1 MRTITCLIF
10 HLLIFSVLCV
20 LVSGF
25 GRPSPPRSGVN
36 HLQQE
41 LKKVEQIGAKLE
53 EDIEVL
59 SEQINDLICKNGSA
73 NVTTVKRSL
82 QPTVTSMQGQ
92 SSNGQKQP
100 MQQQQQYYPSNM
112 MMKRQMGERITYNPQ
127 QPMSAY
133 SQISNSYR
141 GQSGYGQPTGQSQMI
156 KRQQQQSSQ
165 QPRVTS
171 MQGQSSNGQKQPMQ
185 QQQQQYYPSNMMMK
199 RQMGERITYNPQQP
213 MSAYSQI
220 PNSYRGQSGYGQP
233 TGQSQM
239 IKRQQQQSRPI
250 QAHFPPQGH
259 QQYGYPE
266 QHLVY
271 EPPQYYDN
279 IGWGEN
285 VPDSYEPVGEPY
297 AYDEYAEEQDMG
309 DDNIKKREVK

>member
-1 MRTITCLIF
+1 MKTIKCLIF

-20 LVSGF
+20 LVKGF

-41 LKKVEQIGAKLE
+41 LKKFEQIGAKLGE
-53 EDIEVL
+53 EMEVL

-82 QPTVTSMQGQ
+82 QPTLTSMQGQ
-92 SSNGQKQP
+92 SSNSQKQP
-100 MQQQQQYYPSNM
+100 MQQQQYYPSNTM
-112 MMKRQMGERITYNPQ
+112 MNSQMGKRITNNAQ

-133 SQISNSYR
+133 SQNSNLYSK
-141 GQSGYGQPTGQSQMI
+141 QSGYGQS
-156 KRQQQQSSQ
+156 
-165 QPRVTS
+165 
-171 MQGQSSNGQKQPMQ
+171 
-185 QQQQQYYPSNMMMK
+185 
-199 RQMGERITYNPQQP
+199 
-213 MSAYSQI
+213 
-220 PNSYRGQSGYGQP
+220 

-250 QAHFPPQGH
+250 QAHSPPQRH
-259 QQYGYPE
+259 QQYGNPE
-266 QHLVY
+266 QHPVY

-285 VPDSYEPVGEPY
+285 VPDSYEPVGGPY
-297 AYDEYAEEQDMG
+297 AYDDYAEEQDMG
-309 DDNIKKREVK
+309 GDDNIEKREVK

>member
-1 MRTITCLIF
+1 M
-10 HLLIFSVLCV
+10 
-20 LVSGF
+20 
-25 GRPSPPRSGVN
+25 
-36 HLQQE
+36 QQE

-100 MQQQQQYYPSNM
+100 MQQQQQQQQQYYPSNTM
-112 MMKRQMGERITYNPQ
+112 MNSQMGERITNNAQ

-133 SQISNSYR
+133 SQIS
-141 GQSGYGQPTGQSQMI
+141 
-156 KRQQQQSSQ
+156 
-165 QPRVTS
+165 
-171 MQGQSSNGQKQPMQ
+171 
-185 QQQQQYYPSNMMMK
+185 
-199 RQMGERITYNPQQP
+199 
-213 MSAYSQI
+213 
-220 PNSYRGQSGYGQP
+220 NSYRGQSGYGQP

>member
-1 MRTITCLIF
+1 
-10 HLLIFSVLCV
+10 
-20 LVSGF
+20 
-25 GRPSPPRSGVN
+25 
-36 HLQQE
+36 
-41 LKKVEQIGAKLE
+41 
-53 EDIEVL
+53 
-59 SEQINDLICKNGSA
+59 
-73 NVTTVKRSL
+73 
-82 QPTVTSMQGQ
+82 
-92 SSNGQKQP
+92 
-100 MQQQQQYYPSNM
+100 
-112 MMKRQMGERITYNPQ
+112 
-127 QPMSAY
+127 
-133 SQISNSYR
+133 
-141 GQSGYGQPTGQSQMI
+141 
-156 KRQQQQSSQ
+156 
-165 QPRVTS
+165 
-171 MQGQSSNGQKQPMQ
+171 
-185 QQQQQYYPSNMMMK
+185 MMMK